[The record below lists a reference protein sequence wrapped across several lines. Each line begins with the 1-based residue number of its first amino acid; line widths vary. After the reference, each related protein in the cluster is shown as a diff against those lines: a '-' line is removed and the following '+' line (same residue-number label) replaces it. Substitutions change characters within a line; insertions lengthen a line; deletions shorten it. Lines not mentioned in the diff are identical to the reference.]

1 MMAGRAHQCTVVRCR
16 KYADCCKKVRKA
28 VKEDREKWLNEVT
41 KEMEEDLKRHRQG
54 NFSKKMKLLPGS
66 KVTPS
71 GTILDEASRLLHRA
85 DEKLARWKRYV
96 F

>member
-1 MMAGRAHQCTVVRCR
+1 
-16 KYADCCKKVRKA
+16 
-28 VKEDREKWLNEVT
+28 
-41 KEMEEDLKRHRQG
+41 MEEDLKRHRQG

-71 GTILDEASRLLHRA
+71 GAILDEASRPLHRA